1 MPDAKL
7 DSAAV
12 SDALQRSAVVA
23 VLRAPSVDTA
33 LHAIEAL
40 VRGGLTAIEVTYSTP
55 NVPFVLSRVRDIHE
69 RLTHGVGTVTEAWQV
84 EESVAAG
91 AQFIVSPGIDD
102 AVIAAMHASGR
113 TAVVGAI
120 TPSEIMRARQ
130 AGMSLVKIFPAS
142 LGGPAY
148 LRALREPF
156 PDLRAIPTGG
166 VSAGNLADWFE
177 AGAFAV
183 GASGQ
188 LCPQNL
194 LRAGDYDAI
203 YRNAVAFTEAVAR
216 VRSG

>member
-23 VLRAPSVDTA
+23 VLRAPSADTA

-166 VSAGNLADWFE
+166 GVRRQPRRLVRGGRVRRRCLWPAVPTESPPRRRLRRDLPQCRGVHRSRG
-177 AGAFAV
+177 AGA
-183 GASGQ
+183 
-188 LCPQNL
+188 
-194 LRAGDYDAI
+194 
-203 YRNAVAFTEAVAR
+203 
-216 VRSG
+216 